1 MLVAKL
7 LKACPVSSTLSSP
20 ISDLEFHVKQFTG
33 AMIVNLQMLFFV
45 GGMLC

>member
-20 ISDLEFHVKQFTG
+20 IKDLKFPVKRFTG
-33 AMIVNLQMLFFV
+33 AMTVNLQMLFFV